1 MGVVGKGFPV
11 QDSGI
16 GLGVVIPGGP
26 THDCHSDAHMA
37 FEGEE
42 ASGTVV
48 EVTLRLNS
56 FVRFDPHS
64 SIEMPLLGTRLE
76 HMVDSLR

>member
-1 MGVVGKGFPV
+1 
-11 QDSGI
+11 
-16 GLGVVIPGGP
+16 
-26 THDCHSDAHMA
+26 MA

-42 ASGTVV
+42 APGTVV
-48 EVTLRLNS
+48 EVTLRLNR

-64 SIEMPLLGTRLE
+64 LTEVPLFGTRLE